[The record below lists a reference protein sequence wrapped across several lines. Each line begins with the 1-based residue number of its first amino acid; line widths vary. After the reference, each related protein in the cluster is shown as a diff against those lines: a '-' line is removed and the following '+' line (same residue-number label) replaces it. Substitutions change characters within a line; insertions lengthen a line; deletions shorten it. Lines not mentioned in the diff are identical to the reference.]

1 VLRNIITIPETTP
14 IQAILQ
20 KMIEKQTPIVV
31 VVDEYGGTSGIVTD
45 KDIYEEL
52 FGTVNDEID
61 NVSTEYVEKQDNG
74 TYRMSG
80 KMTLYDFE
88 RFFKTD
94 LQEFEDSDVV
104 TLTGY
109 ILDNFPKIQA
119 GDTIQIADFTF
130 KALDFENAYI
140 NWFEVSRQSPAPAVT
155 AKTDDDQD

>member
-1 VLRNIITIPETTP
+1 MRNIITIPETTP

-20 KMIEKQTPIVV
+20 KMIDKQTPIVV

-61 NVSTEYVEKQDNG
+61 NVSNEYIEKQADG
-74 TYRMSG
+74 TYRISG
-80 KMTLYDFE
+80 KMTIYDFE
-88 RFFKTD
+88 RYFKTD

-119 GDTIQIADFTF
+119 GDTIQIGNFNF

-140 NWFEVSRQSPAPAVT
+140 NWFEVSAQ
-155 AKTDDDQD
+155 TDSTPDDHNDDQTQD